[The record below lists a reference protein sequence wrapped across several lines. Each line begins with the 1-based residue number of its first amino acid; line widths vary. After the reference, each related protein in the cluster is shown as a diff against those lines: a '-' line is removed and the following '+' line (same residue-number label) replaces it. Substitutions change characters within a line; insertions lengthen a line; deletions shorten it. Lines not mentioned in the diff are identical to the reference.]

1 MIDEKCQTVNWI
13 SCKLSFEQ
21 LAFQLVLILT
31 HYMVYLHFD
40 VFYSCC
46 ISSQCMY
53 MIIKHGLIVDVTE
66 PPGACKAW

>member
-31 HYMVYLHFD
+31 HYMVYL
-40 VFYSCC
+40 YCGC
-46 ISSQCMY
+46 ILYIHVALAVSACN
-53 MIIKHGLIVDVTE
+53 GLIVDVTD